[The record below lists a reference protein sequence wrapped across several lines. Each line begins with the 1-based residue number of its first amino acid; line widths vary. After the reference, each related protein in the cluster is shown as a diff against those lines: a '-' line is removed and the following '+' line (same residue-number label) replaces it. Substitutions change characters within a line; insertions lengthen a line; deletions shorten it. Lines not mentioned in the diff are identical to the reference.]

1 MIRFLLDTDILS
13 YLMRRRFPHL
23 NARFDQVPPDDV
35 AISAVTAAEILF
47 GLESFPRDHPM
58 HTRALRFLDAIQIL
72 DWPAEAAPF
81 YADIRFRTRQQ
92 PLGER
97 DMMIA
102 AHAVAIDAVIVTNN
116 TKHFGR
122 IENQL
127 RVENWLW

>member
-1 MIRFLLDTDILS
+1 
-13 YLMRRRFPHL
+13 MRRRFPLL
-23 NARFDQVPPDDV
+23 NDRFEEISPDDL

-58 HTRALRFLDAIQIL
+58 HLRALRFLDAIQIL
-72 DWPAEAAPF
+72 DWPVDAATF

-102 AHAVAIDAVIVTNN
+102 SPCSRDRRHAGY
-116 TKHFGR
+116 K
-122 IENQL
+122 
-127 RVENWLW
+127 